1 MDAYGGDI
9 PWIRQWHILHIKM
22 KYWII
27 GYDMMWIH
35 GLLLSIWV
43 PQSLRVFGVGMWTRG
58 ICYTMSMLRLLR
70 VITDIMPT
78 NVSEFFFFLWEF
90 IPVNLK

>member
-1 MDAYGGDI
+1 MDAYGRDI
-9 PWIRQWHILHIKM
+9 PWIQQGHILHIKM

-27 GYDMMWIH
+27 GYDMMWMH
-35 GLLLSIWV
+35 GLLLNIRV
-43 PQSLRVFGVGMWTRG
+43 PQSLRVFGVGMWMRG
-58 ICYTMSMLRLLR
+58 ICYTMSTLRLLHVR
-70 VITDIMPT
+70 TDIMPA